1 MANQKHTTVILILGL
16 LTAIGPFSIDM
27 YLPGFPAIASD
38 LNTDITHVGWSLT
51 SFFLGISIGQLLY
64 GPVIDRFGR
73 KAPILFGFGLYA
85 VTALGCMLVPDID
98 WLVALRFLLALGAC
112 SGMVASRAIVRDLFP
127 PEESAKVFSL
137 LMLVMGL
144 APIIAPTMG
153 GIVVANFG
161 WRAIFAILVGI
172 SVTTFALVYFL
183 LPESKG
189 ANRSVSLRPIKVLKE
204 YVVVLKDPDLSIYS
218 FSSGISMAA
227 MFAYISGSPFVY
239 MELFG
244 LTEQEYGWAFGI
256 NAFGFIA
263 GTQLNRL
270 WLRYQTSAQITLV
283 TSTLMFITAAALL
296 TGNALDLLGTAPILI
311 LLFMCLFWLG
321 FINPNTTALAL
332 APFEN
337 NVGSASA
344 MNGFIRMILGAL
356 SSGLVSYL
364 ANGTAQ
370 PMIVTIGIC
379 AALGF
384 VGVVYRQFS
393 SVGKHVH
400 VA

>member
-1 MANQKHTTVILILGL
+1 MEKKKYTTIILILGL

-38 LNTDITHVGWSLT
+38 LNTDIAHVGWSLT

-172 SVTTFALVYFL
+172 SVITFALVYFL

-189 ANRSVSLRPIKVLKE
+189 ANKTVSLRPDKVMKE
-204 YVVVLKDPDLSIYS
+204 YIAVLKDPDLSIYS
-218 FSSGISMAA
+218 FASGISMAG

-244 LTEQEYGWAFGI
+244 LTEQQYGWAFGV

-270 WLRYQTSAQITLV
+270 WLRYQTSAQITLI
-283 TSTLMFITAAALL
+283 TSMLMFATASILIVGTMVGVLA
-296 TGNALDLLGTAPILI
+296 TAPTLV
-311 LLFMCLFWLG
+311 LLFLCLFWLG

-332 APFEN
+332 APFNN

-364 ANGTAQ
+364 ANGTSM
-370 PMIVTIGIC
+370 PMIAIIGIC

-384 VGVVYRQFS
+384 VGVAYRQFGFS
-393 SVGKHVH
+393 TDHAH
-400 VA
+400 AT

>member
-1 MANQKHTTVILILGL
+1 MILGL

-27 YLPGFPAIASD
+27 YLPGFPAIAED
-38 LNTDITHVGWSLT
+38 LSTDIAHVGWSLT
-51 SFFLGISIGQLLY
+51 SFFLGISIGQLIY

-73 KAPILFGFGLYA
+73 KAPILFGFALYA

-144 APIIAPTMG
+144 APIVAPTLG
-153 GIVVANFG
+153 GIVVAQLG

-172 SVTTFALVYFL
+172 SSITFLLVYFGL
-183 LPESKG
+183 EESKG
-189 ANRSVSLRPIKVLKE
+189 ANKNVSLRPDKVFEE
-204 YVVVLKDPDLSIYS
+204 YWEVLKDPDLSLYS
-218 FSSGISMAA
+218 FASGISMAA

-244 LTEQEYGWAFGI
+244 LSEQEYGWAFGA

-263 GTQLNRL
+263 GTQINRY
-270 WLRYQTSAQITLV
+270 WLKFHSSSQITRI
-283 TSTLMFITAAALL
+283 TSTLLFISATVLL
-296 TGNALDLLGTAPILI
+296 IGASVGWLGTAPILI
-311 LLFMCLFWLG
+311 LMFLCLFWLG

-332 APFEN
+332 APFHD

-344 MNGFIRMILGAL
+344 LNGFIRMILGAL
-356 SSGLVSYL
+356 SSGLVSYW
-364 ANGTAQ
+364 ANGTAI
-370 PMIVTIGIC
+370 PMILVVSVC
-379 AALGF
+379 ATLGF
-384 VGVVYRQFS
+384 IGVLYRQYGIKNVDAQLAS
-393 SVGKHVH
+393 
-400 VA
+400 

>member
-189 ANRSVSLRPIKVLKE
+189 ADRSVSLRPIKVLKE

>member
-1 MANQKHTTVILILGL
+1 MKQEKYTSVILILGL
-16 LTAIGPFSIDM
+16 MTAIGPFSIDM

-38 LNTDITHVGWSLT
+38 LKTDIAHVGWSLT

-85 VTALGCMLVPDID
+85 VTALGCMFVPDID

-127 PEESAKVFSL
+127 PEESAKVFSM

-144 APIIAPTMG
+144 APIVAPSIG
-153 GIVVANFG
+153 GVVVANFG

-172 SVTTFALVYFL
+172 STITFLLVYFY

-189 ANRSVSLRPIKVLKE
+189 ANKQVSLRPDKVLKE
-204 YVVVLKDPDLSIYS
+204 YLVVLKNPDLSIYS
-218 FSSGISMAA
+218 FASGISMAG

-239 MELFG
+239 MQLFG
-244 LTEQEYGWAFGI
+244 LSEQEYGWAFGA

-270 WLRYQTSAQITLV
+270 WLRYQTSAQITLI
-283 TSTLMFITAAALL
+283 TSALMFTTATILIVGAIA
-296 TGNALDLLGTAPILI
+296 GILGTAPILI
-311 LLFMCLFWLG
+311 LLFLCLFWLG

-332 APFEN
+332 APFNN

-364 ANGTAQ
+364 ANGTSM
-370 PMIVTIGIC
+370 PMIAIMGAC
-379 AALGF
+379 ATLGF
-384 VGVVYRQFS
+384 LGVAYRQFGPS
-393 SVGKHVH
+393 SKPAH
-400 VA
+400 AA